1 MGFPFLPFL
10 AKTIKTA
17 LPQKI
22 LGFIFDIV
30 EKVVDNKDQAGS
42 IKGRLKLLAEE
53 NKLQELNEI
62 SKIVLA
68 EVKSDNWLQKSWR
81 PILML
86 SIMGIVINAY
96 LIIPYLNMF
105 LAQKIILP
113 LPEAFFE
120 LLTFGVGGYVIGRSL
135 ENGVKKIKK
144 QDWKGDGLY

>member
-22 LGFIFDIV
+22 LGFVFDIV

-53 NKLQELNEI
+53 NKLHELNEI

-96 LIIPYLNMF
+96 IIIPYLNMF
-105 LAQKIILP
+105 LTQKIILP

-135 ENGVKKIKK
+135 ENGVKKIKNR
-144 QDWKGDGLY
+144 DWKGDGLY

>member
-22 LGFIFDIV
+22 LGFVFDIV

-42 IKGRLKLLAEE
+42 IKGKLKLLAEE

-96 LIIPYLNMF
+96 VIIPYLNMF
-105 LAQKIILP
+105 LTQKIILP

-135 ENGVKKIKK
+135 ENGVKKIKNR
-144 QDWKGDGLY
+144 DWKGDGLY

>member
-22 LGFIFDIV
+22 LGFVFDIV
-30 EKVVDNKDQAGS
+30 EKVVDNKDQAGT

-68 EVKSDNWLQKSWR
+68 EVKSDHWLQKSWR
-81 PILML
+81 PLLML
-86 SIMGIVINAY
+86 SLMGIVINAY
-96 LIIPYLNMF
+96 IIIPYLNMF
-105 LAQKIILP
+105 LTQKIILP

-135 ENGVKKIKK
+135 ENGVKKIKNR
-144 QDWKGDGLY
+144 DWKGDGLY

>member
-1 MGFPFLPFL
+1 MGFPLFSFL
-10 AKTIKTA
+10 AKTVKTA

-22 LGFIFDIV
+22 LGFVFDIV
-30 EKVVDNKDQAGS
+30 EKVVDNKDQAGD
-42 IKGRLKLLAEE
+42 IKGRLKMLAEE

-68 EVKSDNWLQKSWR
+68 EVKSDHWLQKSWR

-86 SIMGIVINAY
+86 SLMGIVINAY
-96 LIIPYLNMF
+96 IIIPYLNMF
-105 LAQKIILP
+105 LTQKIILP

-135 ENGVKKIKK
+135 ENKVKKIKNR
-144 QDWKGDGLY
+144 DWKGDGLY